1 MRSALSFTR
10 RNILGFAS
18 GVTFIV
24 GAGVIWRAEKRGVF
38 GGGTREALS
47 PWTLWNDPS
56 IKGTPMALAAA
67 GILAANPHN
76 TQPWALHIAD
86 DRIEVYAD
94 TKRNLGSFDPF
105 LREMHIGLGC
115 AIEQMQ
121 LAAGINGYAATVEAA
136 PGSLA
141 DLRQRNGTVLAA
153 TLKLSRLS
161 APAEAD
167 ALYDAI
173 PKRRTNRFPYDREK
187 PLPASARDVLAD
199 VAEDGDVK
207 LFLFDE
213 GKDRDDFDAAV
224 VAATEEI
231 VADREMIEASQR
243 WFRETPDA
251 IERHRDGLSYDAA
264 GLSTFMTFAAKML
277 PSVSPETAHRAW
289 LASTRDEQ
297 LPTAA
302 LTGFLAV
309 RDRYD
314 RAQAIAAGRAWA
326 RLQLAATSLGLATQP
341 INQPVETADREKQLG
356 KEAKSEARLAALTR
370 MPEWQPTFAFRAGM
384 PTVDAPES
392 ARRSLK
398 EVTSA

>member
-18 GVTFIV
+18 GVTFVI

-38 GGGTREALS
+38 GGGMHEALS

-76 TQPWALHIAD
+76 TQPWALHVAD
-86 DRIEVYAD
+86 DRIDVYAD
-94 TKRNLGSFDPF
+94 TKRNLGGFDPF

-121 LAAGINGYAATVEAA
+121 IAAGVNGYAATVDVA
-136 PGSLA
+136 PGSLL

-153 TLKLSRLS
+153 TLRLARLS
-161 APAEAD
+161 TPAEAD

-173 PKRRTNRFPYDREK
+173 PKRHTNRFPYDRTK
-187 PLPASARDVLAD
+187 PLPESARDVIAD
-199 VAEDGDVK
+199 VAEDENVK

-213 GKDRDDFDAAV
+213 GKERDDFDAAV

-231 VADREMIEASQR
+231 VADKEMTEASQR
-243 WFRETPDA
+243 WFRETPAA
-251 IERHRDGLSYDAA
+251 IERHRDGLSYDGA
-264 GLSTFMTFAAKML
+264 GLSPFMTFAAKML

-326 RLQLAATSLGLATQP
+326 RLQLAATSLGVAAQP
-341 INQPVETADREKQLG
+341 INQPVETVDREKELG
-356 KEAKSEARLAALTR
+356 KETKSEARLAALTR

-384 PTVDAPES
+384 PTVEAPAS

-398 EVTSA
+398 DVTSA